1 MTNVRLYKKYTEILC
16 ILILDFCPVL
26 WYNSSRNRGGN
37 TAGKDLIYMESIKVM
52 LISRYE
58 HIAYTHRYVFGFS
71 YGGMIYAY
79 QSYGIGDNAILDR
92 ASSKC
97 GGGYSLRYKPTKK
110 QKETL
115 INAGIARPICSTD
128 YFNEQVV
135 NSKYNRGEIF
145 ERMVTERAGQAW
157 KKDNRK
163 RH

>member
-1 MTNVRLYKKYTEILC
+1 M
-16 ILILDFCPVL
+16 P
-26 WYNSSRNRGGN
+26 
-37 TAGKDLIYMESIKVM
+37 AGEDLIYMESIKVM

-128 YFNEQVV
+128 YFNGQVV

-145 ERMVTERAGQAW
+145 EKMVTERAGQEW

-163 RH
+163 FTESGDLEVNGRTYQVKFEKATYTTEKILERLEREA